1 MAYDNLVQWKID
13 LYTYL
18 YVFVYVYSFVHT
30 VTKSQFFWFTL
41 ELLVKNFFPHF
52 KLYFDTFRSKSIQ
65 KEEMKFSRLQLAIN
79 KIIEKKKRN
88 IIILEGGIRIIYI
101 ISTSYSSYHG
111 EKLVKKNNLLIYE
124 RNASSINY
132 EEEWSSNRGG
142 IFARESLLISKQLE

>member
-52 KLYFDTFRSKSIQ
+52 ELYFDTFRSKSIQ

-79 KIIEKKKRN
+79 KKLSRRRKEIYYPGRSYS
-88 IIILEGGIRIIYI
+88 YI
-101 ISTSYSSYHG
+101 ISTSYSLYHG

-142 IFARESLLISKQLE
+142 ILARESLLISKQLE

>member
-88 IIILEGGIRIIYI
+88 ILSWKEVFVLFTSSLPRIRRIMGRSWLRKTIYLFMNETHHLSI
-101 ISTSYSSYHG
+101 T
-111 EKLVKKNNLLIYE
+111 KKNDPRIEEAFLPANLSWLA
-124 RNASSINY
+124 NN
-132 EEEWSSNRGG
+132 
-142 IFARESLLISKQLE
+142 